1 MLVSVMHS
9 NNEVGSVQPIAEIV
23 AVCRPRGIKV
33 HADGA
38 QSTGARAGAGATG
51 IESMLCVRGGGAISG
66 VRVNTSLP
74 EDTAVCVIIHEPP
87 RRVCG

>member
-1 MLVSVMHS
+1 MHS

-38 QSTGARAGAGATG
+38 QSTGARAGNGATG
-51 IESMLCVRGGGAISG
+51 IESMSCVCSGGESGDGGKSFFRCVRAD
-66 VRVNTSLP
+66 TS
-74 EDTAVCVIIHEPP
+74 
-87 RRVCG
+87 